1 MEKSNFITFLD
12 EYKNKQE
19 VTNNEYLKF
28 IQQVHADYYSNNY
41 SSPYVTG
48 YCSTINNTNQYNLWK
63 SSHEINIELED
74 TREEKII
81 DIDVNDI
88 SDLLK
93 IINENVYDFNFRYNI
108 DLKALHNIK
117 TELENL
123 NNMVG
128 LENMKTNIIDQLL
141 YFLQG
146 LHTIGSGDYKHTI
159 LHGPP
164 GTGKTQVAK
173 IMGTMY
179 SKIGILKNNIFRKV
193 TRSDLIAGYLGQTAI
208 KTKKVIE
215 ECLGGVLFIDEVYS
229 LGSPMDN
236 DNYSKECIDTICECL
251 SDNKDN
257 LMVIV
262 AGYENEINE
271 RFLKMNS
278 GLESRFIWKFE
289 MDKYSYIDLCTI
301 FVRMV
306 KQNKWCIDNE
316 ELVEEWFKQNFEQ
329 FKSYGRDI
337 EKLFSY
343 VKIAHGRRIYGKKQ
357 EDKYKITIIDLNKG
371 LTVFKENNIKKNE
384 ISKYIQQT
392 MYC

>member
-12 EYKNKQE
+12 EYKDKQE
-19 VTNNEYLKF
+19 VTNNEYIKF
-28 IQQVHADYYSNNY
+28 IQQVYADFYSNNY
-41 SSPYVTG
+41 GSPDTTG
-48 YCSTINNTNQYNLWK
+48 YCPTINNTNQYELWK
-63 SSHEINIELED
+63 SSYEIKIDLD
-74 TREEKII
+74 DIREEKII

-93 IINENVYDFNFRYNI
+93 IINENEYEYNFRYNI

-128 LENMKTNIIDQLL
+128 LENMKTNIVDQLL

-146 LHTIGSGDYKHTI
+146 LHTIGNGDYKHTI

-164 GTGKTQVAK
+164 GTGKTEVAK

-193 TRSDLIAGYLGQTAI
+193 TRSDLIAGYLGQTAL

-289 MDKYSYIDLCTI
+289 MDRYSYNDLCTI
-301 FVRMV
+301 FIRMV
-306 KQNKWCIDNE
+306 KKNNWCIDNE
-316 ELVEEWFKQNFEQ
+316 EVVEEWFKQNFEQ

-371 LTVFKENNIKKNE
+371 LSVFKENSIKKNE
-384 ISKYIQQT
+384 LPKYIQQT